1 MVQRQLSPTHPG
13 TVGKAGTQTR
23 THTLKIFTVKNKHF
37 KRINTSWFPWIWFPV
52 ESNLLDLSLEVPSLL
67 VPPQKRH
74 ALRVGSTPWGWAS
87 GKSQEG
93 GGLAYFSVG
102 NRHHCGC
109 MWLAQTKRGQVS
121 LNKNLLW
128 LKIKCPVLSCLQTLH
143 NLVPAYLPR
152 LTLRSASPCPPHS
165 SPANSPFPTL
175 PPPGCHGHHHL
186 QWISLLSV
194 KVKSYLIL
202 CLTELGPPWGSLPGL
217 NKPLRE
223 GALSYAPSPPCAS
236 FWCPLHTAK
245 YLTSLFPV
253 NAPTT
258 HFLRAGTECFLH
270 HCSPRARHRAFRCVC
285 WLQMNMCKA
294 AWSLSIPQL
303 KIIHFP
309 YCLLH

>member
-1 MVQRQLSPTHPG
+1 MLS
-13 TVGKAGTQTR
+13 
-23 THTLKIFTVKNKHF
+23 
-37 KRINTSWFPWIWFPV
+37 
-52 ESNLLDLSLEVPSLL
+52 
-67 VPPQKRH
+67 
-74 ALRVGSTPWGWAS
+74 GWAPLPEAEPAVNPRREAAWPIS
-87 GKSQEG
+87 
-93 GGLAYFSVG
+93 LG

-194 KVKSYLIL
+194 KVKSYLTL

-294 AWSLSIPQL
+294 ALVSLYSPIKNHPFSLLSTTLRRNTTPFPTFLSLQRCSAL
-303 KIIHFP
+303 PWLPYLRPSCERPTPVKIHHT
-309 YCLLH
+309 L